1 MTAKND
7 YFIAITKVSRALGST
22 LNRDEILDLIV
33 RSAVETMG
41 VKAATLFLMDEEM
54 GTYAPVAQIGLSDY
68 YYDSRG
74 HAGLDYIHKIM
85 AELTEK
91 GHIHFLDATKD
102 PRAANREVKKKEGIA
117 SILVVPVMFQGQ
129 MLGTLALYTAKPRKF
144 SKDEIEFLT
153 VLAEQGGMAIEHARL
168 VKKLRDNNRMF
179 LDLAA
184 GINRSLDL
192 RDILQTLTTD
202 VAKAVSVK
210 AASIRLLD
218 EERTSLTLVAS
229 YGLSEKYLKKGPIS
243 AEKSIA
249 EALTGKPVVVK
260 DASRDKGVQYKKE
273 KEAEGI
279 VSILC
284 VPIKAKDEVI
294 GVLRLYSATPRDF
307 TEDEIMQVT
316 ALAYQGGLAIQNA
329 SLYLMLKSDMKELK
343 EEIWRHRCWF

>member
-1 MTAKND
+1 VK
-7 YFIAITKVSRALGST
+7 
-22 LNRDEILDLIV
+22 
-33 RSAVETMG
+33 SAVETMQG
-41 VKAATLFLMDEEM
+41 KAASLFLLDEEK
-54 GTYAPVAQIGLSDY
+54 GTYVSVARTGLSKNY
-68 YYDSRG
+68 V
-74 HAGLDYIHKIM
+74 HAGLSHARKEIPVLMQKGFIHY
-85 AELTEK
+85 
-91 GHIHFLDATKD
+91 LDARTD
-102 PRAANREVKKKEGIA
+102 PNAANREMKKKEGIV
-117 SILVVPVMFQGQ
+117 SVLVVPVTVQSQ
-129 MLGTLALYTAKPRKF
+129 MIGTLVLYTAAARKF
-144 SKDEIEFLT
+144 SKREIEFLT

-184 GINRSLDL
+184 SINKSLDL
-192 RDILQTLTTD
+192 QDILQALTTD
-202 VAKAVSVK
+202 VANAVGVK
-210 AASIRLLD
+210 AATIRLLD
-218 EERTSLTLVAS
+218 EERKHLTLVAS

-284 VPIKAKDEVI
+284 VPIKARDEVI
-294 GVLRLYSATPRDF
+294 GVLRLYSSTAREF
-307 TEDEIMQVT
+307 TEDEIAQVT

-329 SLYLMLKSDMKELK
+329 SLYLVLKSDMKELK

>member
-7 YFIAITKVSRALGST
+7 FFNAIAEISRALGST
-22 LNRDEILDLIV
+22 LDRDKILDLIV
-33 RSAVETMG
+33 KSVVKTMLG
-41 VKAATLFLMDEEM
+41 KASTLFLLNEEM
-54 GTYAPVAQIGLSDY
+54 GTYVPAAQTGLSDY
-68 YYDSRG
+68 YNSRG
-74 HAGLDYIHKIM
+74 HANMDYVLKIT
-85 AELTEK
+85 AELMKK
-91 GHIHFLDATKD
+91 GHIHFFDARND
-102 PRAANREVKKKEGIA
+102 PKAANREMKEKEGIV
-117 SILVVPVMFQGQ
+117 SLLVVPVMVQGK
-129 MLGTLALYTAKPRKF
+129 MIGTLALYTATARKF
-144 SKDEIEFLT
+144 SKREIEFLT

-168 VKKLRDNNRMF
+168 VKKLRDNNKIF

-184 GINRSLDL
+184 SINVSLDL
-192 RDILQTLTTD
+192 RDILQTLTKD
-202 VAKAVSVK
+202 VAKAVGVK

-229 YGLSEKYLKKGPIS
+229 CGLSEKYLKKGPIS

-249 EALTGKPVVVK
+249 EALTGKPVVVR

-273 KEAEGI
+273 KEEEGI

-294 GVLRLYSATPRDF
+294 GVLRLYSGASRDF